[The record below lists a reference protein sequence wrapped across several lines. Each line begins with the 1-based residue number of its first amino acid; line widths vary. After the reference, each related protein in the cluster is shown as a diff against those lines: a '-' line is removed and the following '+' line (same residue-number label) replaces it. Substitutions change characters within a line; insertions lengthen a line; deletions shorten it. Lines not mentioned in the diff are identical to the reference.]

1 LSAEFKSDRSVLSP
15 QHSVLYQKS
24 PLTHPPST
32 TTVWPVMYDARS
44 EARKATAAAIS
55 SGRAIRRIG
64 TSAAHPS
71 IISSLL
77 FPSRAPRSTA
87 CSSCRAVRVQPGA
100 TLLIV
105 TPSAA
110 TSFESDLAHPVRPAR
125 PVFDSSK

>member
-1 LSAEFKSDRSVLSP
+1 
-15 QHSVLYQKS
+15 
-24 PLTHPPST
+24 
-32 TTVWPVMYDARS
+32 MYDARS

-71 IISSLL
+71 IISYLL
-77 FPSRAPRSTA
+77 FLSHEPRSTA
-87 CSSCRAVRVQPGA
+87 FSSCRAVRVQPGA

-125 PVFDSSK
+125 TVFDSSKPAIGCLTEIDVTLTTRPQRLSRIE